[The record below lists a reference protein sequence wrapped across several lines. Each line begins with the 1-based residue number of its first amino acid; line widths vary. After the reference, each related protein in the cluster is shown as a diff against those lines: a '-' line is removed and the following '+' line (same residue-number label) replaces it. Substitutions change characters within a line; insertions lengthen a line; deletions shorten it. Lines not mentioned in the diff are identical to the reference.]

1 MALQNATLL
10 VVERGICALDGRGAS
25 HACAR
30 DVQEQG
36 AGRSMLREVGVS
48 RVFGMRMARNALAAV
63 VLGGALFCVSP
74 AQAAF
79 VIEFSQVGADV
90 VATGSGSFNTTD
102 LTAYAGGPYTES
114 GAVDTGAGS
123 QLYVGSGSGYLWYGF
138 SGPSSFGSVS
148 QIATPASS
156 TTGAVAGIA
165 PGFPYIFLPANY
177 VSGTS
182 LSGTSTYD
190 NKTIAGL
197 GLMSGSSYAWT
208 WGSGANADSLTMQVE
223 PVPEPASITVLAT
236 GLVGLGMGIRR
247 RRKAS

>member
-1 MALQNATLL
+1 
-10 VVERGICALDGRGAS
+10 
-25 HACAR
+25 
-30 DVQEQG
+30 
-36 AGRSMLREVGVS
+36 MLRKIGVS
-48 RVFGMRMARNALAAV
+48 RVFGMSMGRNALAAA

-79 VIEFSQVGADV
+79 VIEFAQVGSNV

-102 LTAYAGGPYTES
+102 LTDYVGGPYTES
-114 GAVDTGAGS
+114 GVVVTGAAS
-123 QLYVGSGSGYLWYGF
+123 QLYVGSGSGYLWHGF
-138 SGPSSFGSVS
+138 SGPSSFGSAS
-148 QIATPASS
+148 QIGTSASS
-156 TTGAVAGIA
+156 NTGAVAGIA
-165 PGFPYIFLPANY
+165 PGYPYIFLPANY

-190 NKTIAGL
+190 NTTIAGL

-208 WGSGANADSLTMQVE
+208 WGSGVNADSLTMVVE